1 MNKLKRRFPNFFSG
15 FTETEHEFT
24 TKEELLKID
33 WVDGLTK
40 YKDFHKLSI
49 GDGHSSWPNS
59 DGRQALMV
67 ELEGG
72 HKWFV
77 VGWLWL
83 ETDIDLPK
91 WEQPDKQQSVVQSG
105 STQARGA

>member
-1 MNKLKRRFPNFFSG
+1 MNKLKRRFPNFVSG
-15 FTETEHEFT
+15 FPETEHEFT
-24 TKEELLKID
+24 TKEELLEID

-40 YKDFHKLSI
+40 GKEFHQLSI
-49 GDGHSSWPNS
+49 GDGWE
-59 DGRQALMV
+59 DRQALMV

-91 WEQPDKQQSVVQSG
+91 WEKPENKPPAKQFWLS
-105 STQARGA
+105 